1 MNHLPNARIVNKNK
15 RQNKNI
21 NSLIKVAL
29 QHVLS
34 GCKDQEGCIIFKY
47 VQSTF

>member
-1 MNHLPNARIVNKNK
+1 MNHLPNAKIVKRRK
-15 RQNKNI
+15 RQKKNI
-21 NSLIKVAL
+21 NSIIKVTL

-47 VQSTF
+47 AQSTF